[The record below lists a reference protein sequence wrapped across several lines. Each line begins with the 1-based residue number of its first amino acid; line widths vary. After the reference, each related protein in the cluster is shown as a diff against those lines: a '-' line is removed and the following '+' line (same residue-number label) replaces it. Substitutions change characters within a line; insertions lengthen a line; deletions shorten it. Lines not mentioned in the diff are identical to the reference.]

1 MTFFKT
7 KESDMN
13 TTAFLEELLKA
24 GRELAQKGQSIA
36 EDKLN
41 LESTGAT
48 RDATVSGMKT
58 GAIVAGALA
67 LLLGTK
73 TGRKVT
79 GSAIKLG
86 SIAAIGGVAWKAYQN
101 YQQKEGIS
109 GSDDNVM
116 PINELKEAEAQQRS
130 AVLLTAMIAAA
141 KGDGHVGDDELAEIE
156 TQIKNLNLAGDTA
169 KIIQE
174 ALEKPLD
181 IEAIA
186 ALAEGEE
193 AKAAEIYLVSA
204 VVIDKENEKERQY
217 LEDLAKAMKIP
228 AALLAELKAY
238 NDKDEA
244 HQID

>member
-1 MTFFKT
+1 
-7 KESDMN
+7 MN

-58 GAIVAGALA
+58 GAMVAGALA